1 MAHLSLL
8 HSAPLLL
15 LATSSSVIRTRARMS
30 DASVIDNNDEPDAAA
45 AASEAATASL
55 ANTLLNHPSFNNYA
69 SEHAPAAATSPQ
81 GGVNIN
87 AYLTQQHQ
95 QIMQMQILQQQQ
107 ALLRQAQQQAAAA
120 QSPTGRLA
128 ELHAAHEQ
136 AALLR
141 SAAALSPARVGVGGP
156 QLPPPQG
163 VLGGLN
169 STAFAPGTLG
179 ANLSTMM
186 VQKSP
191 HGVPTPIDGADVLQ
205 FAGSVMQGSPGGGAM
220 VPAAAQVKRK
230 RKINRETASKDWG
243 GKRPRPPQPAKDG
256 EPPLPTNE
264 ERVAAALAAAAAE
277 GLELER
283 TPETAGGY
291 RGVSYEKGKKWA
303 PYRAK
308 VCTIENGKQHTH
320 SLGCFPTAEEAALAF
335 ARLAPVKAPNR
346 GKPRPS
352 GGTSRDYAG
361 TSTSGGLSST
371 VKQAAKAFLEA
382 EHKTTTVQE
391 DYVKAMVEGTATATA
406 TAASTSTSTDIVS
419 NLLVVDAEPPPDVS
433 AHSAPVMLVA
443 EPGN

>member
-1 MAHLSLL
+1 MAT
-8 HSAPLLL
+8 AP
-15 LATSSSVIRTRARMS
+15 SRTRS
-30 DASVIDNNDEPDAAA
+30 SP
-45 AASEAATASL
+45 S
-55 ANTLLNHPSFNNYA
+55 SFNNYA
-69 SEHAPAAATSPQ
+69 SEHAPAAASALQ

-120 QSPTGRLA
+120 QSPTAGLIT
-128 ELHAAHEQ
+128 LHAAHEQ
-136 AALLR
+136 AALCVVR
-141 SAAALSPARVGVGGP
+141 PLSRPLAWAWG

-191 HGVPTPIDGADVLQ
+191 HGMPTPIDGADVLQ
-205 FAGSVMQGSPGGGAM
+205 FAGSVMQASPRGGAM
-220 VPAAAQVKRK
+220 VPAAARVKRK

-243 GKRPRPPQPAKDG
+243 GKWPRPPQPAKDG
-256 EPPLPTNE
+256 AATSY
-264 ERVAAALAAAAAE
+264 ERGEGRRGIGGGGPE

-361 TSTSGGLSST
+361 TSTTGGLSST

-391 DYVKAMVEGTATATA
+391 DYVKAMVEGTAAATATA
-406 TAASTSTSTDIVS
+406 TAASTSTSSTS
-419 NLLVVDAEPPPDVS
+419 
-433 AHSAPVMLVA
+433 
-443 EPGN
+443 